1 MPKILMIVPGSP
13 TLSMVIW
20 FFLSIVVLYLARI
33 PAHMIIRSLFN
44 ALYSGFRL
52 ISRSLLAT
60 AHGVA
65 ARNREVLIEAGRE
78 AAERRLER
86 EFMRMDTSL
95 KRDLGNYPAL
105 HRELQEKINLLEA
118 DYKEATEEQ
127 PPNIDGWEKAI
138 QAVSK
143 IPSKGSTMV
152 ADVLDNINDSFND
165 THKDLVKE
173 YQRINKER
181 HKILGRLIPTV
192 RTIQKLMEQVDK
204 NIREM
209 SQRAKEVGKYMDDF
223 KEMLARS
230 DKAETMLASSALHQF
245 VISGVVMGIAIGGA
259 VVNFALIEGPMRE
272 MVAGGQRLF
281 GVEMSQIAAF
291 VIIMIEIAMGLFLME
306 LLGVTRM
313 FPGISSVDDRMRKR
327 LMWMSFIILLTLAL
341 IEMSLG
347 YSRHAISELKGTT
360 DPTATKLSAEGLL
373 SIIPGIGQM
382 VMGLVLPFAL
392 VFIAIPMESFVH
404 AMLILLR
411 TLFVSSIKVSAFVV
425 RILAMFF
432 RHFGTIMVS
441 IYDLI
446 IIVPLWI
453 ESIILKRDIY
463 EAKPLKNKRKAGAV
477 R

>member
-1 MPKILMIVPGSP
+1 MPKYLIIVSGAP
-13 TLSMVIW
+13 TLSLVIW
-20 FFLSIVVLYLARI
+20 LLVAVVVLYLARV

-44 ALYSGFRL
+44 SIYSGFRM
-52 ISRSLLAT
+52 ISRALLAMG
-60 AHGVA
+60 HGVA

-86 EFMRMDTSL
+86 EFMRMDTAL
-95 KRDLGNYPAL
+95 KRDLGNYPTL
-105 HRELQEKINLLEA
+105 HRELQEKINLLES
-118 DYKEATEEQ
+118 DYKDATEEQ
-127 PPNIDGWEKAI
+127 PPNIEGWETAI

-165 THKDLVKE
+165 THKDLVNE
-173 YQRINKER
+173 YQKINKER

-209 SQRAKEVGKYMDDF
+209 SQRAREVGKYMDEF

-245 VISGVVMGIAIGGA
+245 VISGLVMGIAIGGA

-272 MVAGGQRLF
+272 MVSGDQYIYGIP
-281 GVEMSQIAAF
+281 MSNIAAF

-327 LMWMSFIILLTLAL
+327 LMWTAFAILFTLAL

-347 YSRHAISELKGTT
+347 YSRHVISELKTTT
-360 DPTATKLSAEGLL
+360 DPTADKVALDGMLSL
-373 SIIPGIGQM
+373 IPRLGQM
-382 VMGLVLPFAL
+382 VMGFVLPFAL
-392 VFIAIPMESFVH
+392 VFIAIPMEAFVH
-404 AMLILLR
+404 ALLIILR
-411 TLFVSSIKVSAFVV
+411 TMSVSSIKFLAFGI
-425 RILAMFF
+425 RLIAMFF
-432 RHFGTIMVS
+432 KHLGTIMVS
-441 IYDLI
+441 VYDLV
-446 IIVPLWI
+446 IIVPLWL
-453 ESIILKRDIY
+453 ESLILKRETYDPK
-463 EAKPLKNKRKAGAV
+463 ATKSKRKAGV
-477 R
+477 IR